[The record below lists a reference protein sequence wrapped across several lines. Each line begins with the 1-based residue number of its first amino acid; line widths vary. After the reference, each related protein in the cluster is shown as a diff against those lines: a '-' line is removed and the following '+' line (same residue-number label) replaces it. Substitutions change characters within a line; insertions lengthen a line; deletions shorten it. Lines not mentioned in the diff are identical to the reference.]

1 MGCVLRA
8 DILEMESTGVQLPGK
23 FLTLLFLC
31 LCQSCASFGLCERLA
46 TATPGSSASSS
57 QLQSRS
63 QRSGEDHFAEANILR
78 DRGKYEAAVQEYK
91 LAIANG
97 YDTNWVRTELGR
109 ILARYPGR
117 HEEAIDEFRIAIER
131 DKNDWR
137 AHWSLS
143 ESLLQTKRYDE
154 ALKELQ
160 MAKSLDAEG
169 RSNGFYDYYTAKAL
183 DGLDRYDEA
192 LQDYEAFLKRAESVE
207 PNSPRVRELRARL
220 KALQKTKR

>member
-1 MGCVLRA
+1 ML
-8 DILEMESTGVQLPGK
+8 LPGK
-23 FLTLLFLC
+23 FLTLLLLC
-31 LCQSCASFGLCERLA
+31 LCQSCASFGLGERRA

-57 QLQSRS
+57 QLQSQS
-63 QRSGEDHFAEANILR
+63 QKSGEDHFAEANILR
-78 DRGKYEAAVQEYK
+78 DRGKYEEAVQEYK

-109 ILARYPGR
+109 VLARYLGR
-117 HEEAIDEFRIAIER
+117 HEEAIDEFRVAIQR

-143 ESLLQTKRYDE
+143 ESLLQTKQYDE

-160 MAKSLDAEG
+160 TAKSLDAEG

-183 DGLDRYDEA
+183 DGLGRYKEA
-192 LQDYEAFLKRAESVE
+192 VQDCEAFLKRAERVE
-207 PNSPRVRELRARL
+207 PNSPRVREVKARL
-220 KALQKTKR
+220 EALKNKKAAGS